1 MQPKKIRHSDSN
13 ATELLSICSHSAT
26 ISVCMSKPAVPLWS
40 ILLVTSAAVRLL
52 MLFFGEWQDA
62 NLEVKY
68 TDVDYW
74 VFSDAADL
82 VLRGR

>member
-1 MQPKKIRHSDSN
+1 
-13 ATELLSICSHSAT
+13 
-26 ISVCMSKPAVPLWS
+26 MSKPAVPLWS
-40 ILLVTSAAVRLL
+40 ILLVTSAVVRLL